1 MLFLTLLMK
10 MKSYSVQEAK
20 QKLERYCA
28 YQERCHQEVERKLAE
43 MNMIPEAQEMILLH
57 LIKHDF
63 LNESRFALAFA
74 SGKFTIKKWGK
85 QRLRREL
92 KHRDISDYNIR
103 LALNSIDDQSYQV
116 TFDALAKKRFDQL
129 QESNRFKKRKKLA
142 DYLLYRGWESGL
154 VYDKVV
160 ELIP

>member
-1 MLFLTLLMK
+1 MK
-10 MKSYSVQEAK
+10 IKSYSVQEAK

-74 SGKFTIKKWGK
+74 AGKFKIKKWGK
-85 QRLRREL
+85 QRLRR
-92 KHRDISDYNIR
+92 
-103 LALNSIDDQSYQV
+103 
-116 TFDALAKKRFDQL
+116 
-129 QESNRFKKRKKLA
+129 
-142 DYLLYRGWESGL
+142 
-154 VYDKVV
+154 
-160 ELIP
+160 